1 MKPVINL
8 VDAISIHYKYSSGA
22 STSELAR
29 EYSVS
34 QNTVLNVLRQ
44 KGPYQGLGIPKI
56 EIRGAGNGGAEESH
70 GI

>member
-8 VDAISIHYKYSSGA
+8 GDAISIHYKYSDGA

-34 QNTVLNVLRQ
+34 RNTVLNVLRQ
-44 KGPYQGLGIPKI
+44 KGPYQGLGLPRVN
-56 EIRGAGNGGAEESH
+56 IRRAK
-70 GI
+70 